1 MITVRRTHLNLLKIA
16 LGLMFTAGIYYS
28 MHYRIPWDWEA
39 PGIGKLP
46 TEIVRGF
53 MAEAYGKGA
62 GAKASRDYF
71 SPKAVDNA
79 PQAQDRRDGSP
90 MPHEVRKIVAQ
101 GMNVVVFHRI
111 GPARGEPAADIID
124 VFETRNGRIVR
135 RDRFPTRFTAS

>member
-71 SPKAVDNA
+71 L
-79 PQAQDRRDGSP
+79 
-90 MPHEVRKIVAQ
+90 PHEVRKIVAQ